1 MSEANRFTAEEWEQR
16 LEGIDL
22 EIARQA
28 MLCKVPLLA
37 PGIVERVLDNDE
49 SVCGC
54 RHEVAFKTLRGLLAM
69 HFLEGEHLQASM
81 GTDKAI
87 EVAHQVR
94 KHLSEVLGHEA
105 HRLMVM
111 G

>member
-1 MSEANRFTAEEWEQR
+1 MSEANRFTAQEWEQR

-28 MLCKVPLLA
+28 LLCQVPLLA
-37 PGIVERVLDNDE
+37 PGIVERVLDNDD

-54 RHEVAFKTLRGLLAM
+54 RHEVSFKTLRGLLAM

-81 GTDKAI
+81 GSEQAAQ
-87 EVAHQVR
+87 VAQHIR
-94 KHLSEVLGHEA
+94 KHLGDLLGREA
-105 HRLMVM
+105 DRLM
-111 G
+111 GPR